1 MELAD
6 LVRAVARLVTRRPL
20 VSFLVIGTVLFGAR
34 RALEETELPQRPL
47 VVTVPADA
55 APTEIERAI
64 DDTILA
70 DFAAQAHGPQTD
82 PVIRTRLI
90 QNMRFVDDKLSDEAA
105 VKRALELGM
114 VRTDPVVRQRLE
126 WLARQTLA
134 RATFQPPTDEEL
146 AAYLQ
151 THRQRFASPPQVS
164 FTQVFLSRQERG
176 DDLQKD
182 GTALATALAGRGTE
196 RGSVER
202 LGDPSLL
209 PRRLTRV
216 SARRLDAIFGIG
228 FGEQVIAATEQ
239 EWTGPIESSFG
250 LHFVYVEERRAGELP
265 PLAQISDRVA
275 HDLERDRR
283 DGRLRLA
290 LNRMRQA
297 YAIQVE
303 VGQ

>member
-1 MELAD
+1 
-6 LVRAVARLVTRRPL
+6 
-20 VSFLVIGTVLFGAR
+20 R
-34 RALEETELPQRPL
+34 RALQEAELPRRPL

-55 APTEIERAI
+55 APLEIERAI

-70 DFAAQAHGPQTD
+70 DFAARAHGPQTD

-90 QNMRFVDDKLSDEAA
+90 QNMRFVDDTLSDEAA

-114 VRTDPVVRQRLE
+114 DRTDPVVRQRLE

-146 AAYLQ
+146 TAYVE
-151 THRQRFASPPQVS
+151 THHERFATPPQVS
-164 FTQVFLSRQERG
+164 FTQVFLSRQDRG
-176 DDLQKD
+176 EALQRD
-182 GTALATALAGRGTE
+182 GAALAAELATRGTALGGTG
-196 RGSVER
+196 RGSVDR

-209 PRRLTRV
+209 PRRLTWA
-216 SARRLDAIFGIG
+216 SARRIDGIFGVG
-228 FGEQVIAATEQ
+228 FGSRVIEAADQ

-250 LHFVYVEERRAGELP
+250 LHFVYVQERRAGELP
-265 PLAQISDRVA
+265 PLDQIGDRVA

-303 VGQ
+303 VGR